1 MYSSTKKK
9 PTKKKSTKQLTKSQE
24 ERLKKHSV
32 HHSKKHID
40 SMKKDIM
47 NGMSF
52 KDAHNKAM
60 EKVGK

>member
-9 PTKKKSTKQLTKSQE
+9 TTKKKTTKKLTKPQE
-24 ERLKKHSV
+24 ERLKKHSA

-40 SMKKDIM
+40 SMRRDIM
-47 NGMSF
+47 SGMSF

-60 EKVGK
+60 KKVGK